1 MTRRCHSEPSRRA
14 AALNRLRWLVVNLFC
29 WREIDRRKIALSDFT
44 LHSLQLFFHS
54 STLRHAWD
62 RQRLYPLAVGLAGGW
77 ADWGGMEEE
86 MGVGRQSYIWA
97 LWGKINHVIIS
108 EKYGWI
114 SSAGSCPVHAAGF
127 LTGLSLW
134 LASSMTLKSEKGDHF
149 ENTLIRESGQYFQGY
164 TFPLSPAAT
173 LWETS
178 SGLPW
183 QSGNRFTIW
192 FCAKP
197 ALGCFVRKCFSTIF
211 HLQQIWWSV
220 IKGSGTMPLKIY
232 FFIIFPIISQGH
244 SWALKAS

>member
-1 MTRRCHSEPSRRA
+1 MVPTPRITSRNRITGWALQKIPFYVSHCCVNVVTWCCHSECSHQPPA
-14 AALNRLRWLVVNLFC
+14 PNRLPWLVVNLFS
-29 WREIDRRKIALSDFT
+29 WREIDRWKIALSDFT

-62 RQRLYPLAVGLAGGW
+62 RQRLYPLAAGLAGGW

-134 LASSMTLKSEKGDHF
+134 LAFSVTLKSEKGEDF
-149 ENTLIRESGQYFQGY
+149 ENTLIREIGQQFQGY
-164 TFPLSPAAT
+164 NFPLCLLLHCGKPQVVSLDKVVIDLPYD
-173 LWETS
+173 
-178 SGLPW
+178 SGPN
-183 QSGNRFTIW
+183 Q
-192 FCAKP
+192 
-197 ALGCFVRKCFSTIF
+197 
-211 HLQQIWWSV
+211 H
-220 IKGSGTMPLKIY
+220 
-232 FFIIFPIISQGH
+232 
-244 SWALKAS
+244 

>member
-1 MTRRCHSEPSRRA
+1 MIGVSQIQKHELWSDMLCINLSVCSFVKAEKYGPNPPNHIQKSNNWPGPFKKIRFYVFHCCVNVVTWRCHSKCSHQPPA
-14 AALNRLRWLVVNLFC
+14 PNRLRWLVVNLFS

-134 LASSMTLKSEKGDHF
+134 LAFSMTLKSEKGEDF
-149 ENTLIRESGQYFQGY
+149 ENTLIREIGQ
-164 TFPLSPAAT
+164 
-173 LWETS
+173 
-178 SGLPW
+178 
-183 QSGNRFTIW
+183 
-192 FCAKP
+192 
-197 ALGCFVRKCFSTIF
+197 
-211 HLQQIWWSV
+211 
-220 IKGSGTMPLKIY
+220 
-232 FFIIFPIISQGH
+232 
-244 SWALKAS
+244 

>member
-1 MTRRCHSEPSRRA
+1 MIGVSQIQTMNYRVICYALTCQFVHLLRQKNMVPNPANHIQKSNNWPGLFKKIPFYVFHCCVNVVTWRCHSECSHQP
-14 AALNRLRWLVVNLFC
+14 AALNRLRWLVVNLFS

-54 STLRHAWD
+54 STLRHARD
-62 RQRLYPLAVGLAGGW
+62 RQRLYPLAAGLAGGW

-134 LASSMTLKSEKGDHF
+134 LASSMTLTSEKGGDF
-149 ENTLIRESGQYFQGY
+149 ENTLIREIGQ
-164 TFPLSPAAT
+164 
-173 LWETS
+173 
-178 SGLPW
+178 
-183 QSGNRFTIW
+183 
-192 FCAKP
+192 
-197 ALGCFVRKCFSTIF
+197 
-211 HLQQIWWSV
+211 
-220 IKGSGTMPLKIY
+220 
-232 FFIIFPIISQGH
+232 
-244 SWALKAS
+244 

>member
-1 MTRRCHSEPSRRA
+1 MLCINLSVCSFVKAEIYGPNLPNHIQKPSNWPGPSKKFLFYVFHCCVNVVTWRCHSECSHQPPA
-14 AALNRLRWLVVNLFC
+14 PNRLRWLVVNLFS
-29 WREIDRRKIALSDFT
+29 WREIDRWKIALSDFT

-114 SSAGSCPVHAAGF
+114 SSAGSCPVHAAGS

-134 LASSMTLKSEKGDHF
+134 LAFSMTLKSEKGEDL
-149 ENTLIRESGQYFQGY
+149 ENTLIRGIGQ
-164 TFPLSPAAT
+164 
-173 LWETS
+173 
-178 SGLPW
+178 
-183 QSGNRFTIW
+183 
-192 FCAKP
+192 
-197 ALGCFVRKCFSTIF
+197 
-211 HLQQIWWSV
+211 
-220 IKGSGTMPLKIY
+220 
-232 FFIIFPIISQGH
+232 
-244 SWALKAS
+244 